1 MNITLNGTTFHP
13 KNSGATLTYDVTRG
27 GNIRL
32 FDSGARVGGINRY
45 GVLHSTTRIN
55 GRYRHGYGQPEA
67 IPPYSSYMQK
77 KKECYAAL
85 DSIRER

>member
-32 FDSGARVGGINRY
+32 FDSGAWVGGINRH
-45 GVLHSTTRIN
+45 GVLHSTTRID
-55 GRYRHGYGQPEA
+55 GKHWHGYGQPKA
-67 IPPYSSYMQK
+67 IPPYSSYMQE
-77 KKECYAAL
+77 KKECHAAL